1 MAMLDGLVPGTVLTI
16 GAAPS
21 AAMAMTYIA
30 MANSIGV
37 AMGNAVTAQQRGQ
50 LIGEAATVKVVAVI
64 FELGAT

>member
-1 MAMLDGLVPGTVLTI
+1 MAMLNGLVSGTVLTI
-16 GAAPS
+16 GEAPS

>member
-16 GAAPS
+16 GEAPS

-37 AMGNAVTAQQRGQ
+37 AMGNAVSAQQRGQ

-64 FELGAT
+64 FKLGAT

>member
-1 MAMLDGLVPGTVLTI
+1 MALLDGLVPGTVLTI
-16 GAAPS
+16 GEAPS